1 MVVGEKRPS
10 YRDGKYY
17 NEARR
22 EKTEKKV
29 SSGKVL
35 NIHSQQH
42 NYVAKKNAESYP
54 KITLKVIE
62 KQNFKGLT
70 NSS

>member
-1 MVVGEKRPS
+1 MKSDRVKGTEKQWSQERL
-10 YRDGKYY
+10 K
-17 NEARR
+17 
-22 EKTEKKV
+22 KKV

-42 NYVAKKNAESYP
+42 NSVAKKNAESYP